1 MDQMIPH
8 HVNAVNMARIALK
21 LAVGA
26 EVIFALDCLEADRSK
41 NNQGNYCA
49 CTIETNRLICFVHC

>member
-26 EVIFALDCLEADRSK
+26 EVIFVTKTAL
-41 NNQGNYCA
+41 
-49 CTIETNRLICFVHC
+49 H